1 VSAEPAPP
9 ASGHPDAPYPT
20 SGYPGQP
27 TPTSGYP
34 GQPTP
39 TSGYPGQPTP
49 TSGYPGQPT
58 SGYPTPT
65 SGYPGQP
72 TAPVTGQF
80 GANSFPQ
87 QAVQP
92 YQSPADLLPPGPV
105 IVQVGE
111 IGVTS
116 TVIHT
121 PAGDIPLAGSN
132 WQVHDYWHHEQ
143 RIPQWAI
150 ICAIAGFCILT
161 VFSLLFLLAKETIS
175 RGTVQV
181 TVTNG
186 TRQYVA
192 RIPVTHQSQV
202 GAIHHQI
209 NYIRSLAAL

>member
-1 VSAEPAPP
+1 MTSTPSDPWGEPVPVP
-9 ASGHPDAPYPT
+9 
-20 SGYPGQP
+20 
-27 TPTSGYP
+27 
-34 GQPTP
+34 
-39 TSGYPGQPTP
+39 
-49 TSGYPGQPT
+49 
-58 SGYPTPT
+58 
-65 SGYPGQP
+65 P
-72 TAPVTGQF
+72 TAPVTGAQPP
-80 GANSFPQ
+80 AYPSPP
-87 QAVQP
+87 VQP

-150 ICAIAGFCILT
+150 ICAVAGFCVLT
-161 VFSLLFLLAKETIS
+161 VFSLLFLLVKETIA
-175 RGTVQV
+175 RGTVQI

-192 RIPVTHQSQV
+192 RIPVTDQAQV
-202 GAIHHQI
+202 AAIHQQI
-209 NYIRSLAAL
+209 NYVRSLAAL

>member
-1 VSAEPAPP
+1 MSAEPAPP

-27 TPTSGYP
+27 APTSGYP

-39 TSGYPGQPTP
+39 TSGYPGQPA
-49 TSGYPGQPT
+49 PT
-58 SGYPTPT
+58 SGYPTPA

-72 TAPVTGQF
+72 TAPVTSQF

-202 GAIHHQI
+202 AAIHHQI